1 MNIKET
7 KKIVHSERS
16 EIEADINDL
25 IIEELQGIQE
35 CGILP
40 EKLRNNIV
48 KLIIRLS
55 RELSL
60 SGNDCCDDNTLLLD
74 SILCFSWVLDEVDIT
89 TSFLKGEEYDVNQNF
104 KDRIQ

>member
-40 EKLRNNIV
+40 EKLSNNIV
-48 KLIIRLS
+48 KLIVRLS

-60 SGNDCCDDNTLLLD
+60 SGNDCCDDDSLLLD
-74 SILCFSWVLDEVDIT
+74 SILCFSWILDELDMT
-89 TSFLKGEEYDVNQNF
+89 TCLLKGEEYEVNKNF
-104 KDRIQ
+104 RDKK

>member
-1 MNIKET
+1 MNIKKT
-7 KKIVHSERS
+7 KKIVHSERP

-60 SGNDCCDDNTLLLD
+60 SGADCCDDDCLLLD
-74 SILCFSWVLDEVDIT
+74 SILCLSWVLDELDMT
-89 TSFLKGEEYDVNQNF
+89 TCLLKGEEYEVNQNF
-104 KDRIQ
+104 RERE